1 MIDFTPL
8 FCPRSV
14 AVIGASPNIVRDR
27 AGFIHSLSE
36 CFQGRLY
43 PINPRHTE
51 IDGRPCYPTITE
63 VPDVVDYV
71 LIMLPREKVADA
83 LRDCVQAR
91 VRFVLVFTSGFSETG
106 DTELEAELL
115 EILKGSET
123 RMIGPNCIG
132 AHCPER
138 GLLYYPQMA
147 RGVPGNVGFFS
158 QSGGHALNLLVRGLS
173 SGVDFNKVISVGN
186 QADLKIVDFI
196 ESFADDA
203 RIDTICGYIE
213 DIKDAERFHRIVRDT
228 VLKKK
233 KPIVLWKGGRS
244 ADGARATQSHT
255 GALAAPVKVWDGV
268 MAQMGVINVET
279 QDEMLDVLLAL
290 KFGFSPQGLRACI
303 AVAGG
308 GSSVE
313 LTDAFNANGVSVP
326 ELSPEV
332 QASIGTDLSRVNTST
347 RNPLDL
353 GMFGFAP
360 NVLGE
365 AAERAARDPNI
376 DFIAICLYP
385 EIVQIMVK
393 ELWDVF
399 VDKMLEIFPRI
410 SKPLVVIMPQ
420 LLYHQPEVDA
430 LRTSFVQKLNRAG
443 ILAFTDAGRAAR
455 MAVKIHR
462 YRRFMEAHPDGGR

>member
-8 FCPRSV
+8 FCPGSV

-27 AGFIHSLSE
+27 AGFIHSLSA

-51 IDGRPCYPTITE
+51 IEGRPCYARITE
-63 VPDVVDYV
+63 VPEAVDYA
-71 LIMLPREKVADA
+71 LIMLPREKVAAA
-83 LRDCVQAR
+83 LRDCVQAK
-91 VRFVLVFTSGFSETG
+91 VRFVLVFTSGFSEVGETG
-106 DTELEAELL
+106 LEAELL
-115 EILKGSET
+115 SILKGSDT
-123 RMIGPNCIG
+123 RMIGPNCVG

-138 GLLYYPQMA
+138 GLVYYPQMM
-147 RGVPGNVGFFS
+147 RDTPGHVGFFS
-158 QSGGHALNLLVRGLS
+158 QSGGHALNFLIRGLS
-173 SGVDFNKVISVGN
+173 MGIGFDKVISVGN

-196 ESFADDA
+196 EYFAEDP
-203 RIDTICGYIE
+203 RIDIICGYIE
-213 DIKDAERFHRIVRDT
+213 DIKDPERFHRAVRET
-228 VLKKK
+228 VLNTR

-268 MAQMGVINVET
+268 MAQMGVINAET
-279 QDEMLDVLLAL
+279 QNEMSDVLLAL
-290 KFGFSPQGLRACI
+290 KFGFNPRGLRACI

-332 QASIGTDLSRVNTST
+332 QALVGTDLSRVNTST

-385 EIVQIMVK
+385 ELIQIMVR
-393 ELWDVF
+393 ELWDGF
-399 VDKMLEIFPRI
+399 VEKMLEIFPRI
-410 SKPLVVIMPQ
+410 SKPLVVLIPQ
-420 LLYHQPEVDA
+420 LLFRRPEVEA
-430 LRTSFVQKLNRAG
+430 VRTAFVEKLDRAG
-443 ILAFTDAGRAAR
+443 ILSFPDAGRAAR

-462 YRRFMEAHPDGGR
+462 YRRFMEAHPGDDR

>member
-27 AGFIHSLSE
+27 AGFIHSLSA

-43 PINPRHTE
+43 PVNPRHTE
-51 IDGRPCYPTITE
+51 IDGRPCYARVTDIPET
-63 VPDVVDYV
+63 VDYAM
-71 LIMLPREKVADA
+71 IMLPREKAAAA
-83 LRDCVQAR
+83 LRDCVDAK
-91 VRFVLVFTSGFSETG
+91 VRFVLVFTSGFSEVGETA
-106 DTELEAELL
+106 LEAELL
-115 EILKGSET
+115 EILKGSGT

-132 AHCPER
+132 AHCSDR
-138 GLLYYPQMA
+138 GLVYYPQLT
-147 RGVPGNVGFFS
+147 RDVPGNVGFFS
-158 QSGGHALNLLVRGLS
+158 QSGGHALNFLVRGLS

-196 ESFADDA
+196 ESFAEDP
-203 RIDTICGYIE
+203 RIDIICGYIE
-213 DIKDAERFHRIVRDT
+213 DIKDAERFHRVVRET
-228 VLKKK
+228 VRRKK

-268 MAQMGVINVET
+268 MAQMGVINAES
-279 QDEMLDVLLAL
+279 QDEMLDVLRAL
-290 KFGFSPQGLRACI
+290 KFGFSLRGLRACI

-313 LTDAFNANGVSVP
+313 LTDVFNANGVSVP

-332 QASIGTDLSRVNTST
+332 QALVGKDLSRVNTST

-360 NVLGE
+360 NILGE

-376 DFIAICLYP
+376 DFIAVCLYP
-385 EIVQIMVK
+385 EIVQIMVQ
-393 ELWDVF
+393 ELWDGF

-410 SKPLVVIMPQ
+410 SKPLVVLIPQ
-420 LLYHQPEVDA
+420 LLFHRPEVEA
-430 LRTSFVQKLNRAG
+430 MRTAFVERLDRAG
-443 ILAFTDAGRAAR
+443 ILSFPDAGRAAR

-462 YRRFMEAHPDGGR
+462 YRRFMETHPDGGR